1 MKNQPVMYKGERVL
15 TTKVLANFMEV
26 STNTITSITNGC
38 YKKNKILQDK
48 LIDTLNEGT
57 DYFDIKGEERL
68 QFVDNNRGS
77 LVNVTVR
84 GGKFRVFT
92 KQGTAKMARNL
103 KRLNLYY
110 DIIYGYFSKSDLTEY
125 YLKYRN
131 YFISDNI
138 KKESAKMYKD
148 NTQYRLD
155 QIEKSIG
162 ILTAKV
168 EEQREDTNKRMTILE
183 EMIDR
188 LLEDRM
194 KGIAV
199 K

>member
-15 TTKVLANFMEV
+15 MTKVLANFMGV

>member
-1 MKNQPVMYKGERVL
+1 MYKGERVL
-15 TTKVLANFMEV
+15 MTKVLANFMGV